1 MLPTDILQTTLTY
14 TSNFPLFSAL
24 TASVL
29 EKASLKPKLSDMP
42 DMPNVDIDNMSEEAL
57 KAMPEDERLMQAAQA
72 AKASAQ
78 AQGYAD
84 SLRAKAKMITDPKE
98 RERMVQEAYDNE
110 VKANGM
116 SRKAKFLKSGTFQ
129 GAAGGA
135 GIGGVVGMGLGTV
148 VGTLVGTVATI
159 PTTAVGGLIGT
170 GVGAIHGPFIKLGG
184 DKKKGE
190 KDQVVQV
197 PQAEIDNGSVVV
209 DEKTGQVKA
218 KDPEELKKAA
228 AAAEQ
233 AAQISKAQQRR
244 PTTRPDGTP
253 RKPPKKL
260 EVRGKPKQEA

>member
-1 MLPTDILQTTLTY
+1 MLPTDLLTTALTY
-14 TSNFPLFSAL
+14 ASHFPLLSAL
-24 TASVL
+24 TASAL
-29 EKASLKPKLSDMP
+29 ESTGVKSQKMP
-42 DMPNVDIDNMSEEAL
+42 DIPNVDLDNMSEEAL

-84 SLRAKAKMITDPKE
+84 SLRQKAKMITDPKE

-159 PTTAVGGLIGT
+159 PTSAVGGLIGT
-170 GVGAIHGPFIKLGG
+170 GVGAVHGPFIKLGG
-184 DKKKGE
+184 GDKKKGE
-190 KDQVVQV
+190 EGKVVQV
-197 PQAEIDNGSVVV
+197 PQEQIDGGAVTV
-209 DEKTGQVKA
+209 DEKTGKVKA
-218 KDPEELKKAA
+218 KNPEELKKAA

-233 AAQISKAQQRR
+233 AAAVSKAQRR

-260 EVRGKPKQEA
+260 EVRSQPKQGS

>member
-1 MLPTDILQTTLTY
+1 MLPTDILNTVLTY
-14 TSNFPLFSAL
+14 ASHFPLLSAL
-24 TASVL
+24 TASAL
-29 EKASLKPKLSDMP
+29 EQTGLKSKMA
-42 DMPNVDIDNMSEEAL
+42 NVDVESMSEEAL

-78 AQGYAD
+78 AQGMAD
-84 SLRAKAKMITDPKE
+84 SLMAKAKMVTDPKE
-98 RERMVQEAYDNE
+98 RERMVQEAYENE
-110 VKANGM
+110 IKANGM

-135 GIGGVVGMGLGTV
+135 GVGGVVGMGLGTV

-159 PTTAVGGLIGT
+159 PTTLVGGLVGT

-184 DKKKGE
+184 KKGE
-190 KDQVVQV
+190 KEQVVQV
-197 PQAEIDNGSVVV
+197 PQEQIDNGSVIV

-218 KDPEELKKAA
+218 KNPEELKKAA

-233 AAQISKAQQRR
+233 AAEISRTQRR

-260 EVRGKPKQEA
+260 EVRSKPKQEA

>member
-1 MLPTDILQTTLTY
+1 MLPTDLLNTALIY
-14 TSNFPLFSAL
+14 ASHFPLLSAL
-24 TASVL
+24 TASAL
-29 EKASLKPKLSDMP
+29 ESTGVKSQKMP
-42 DMPNVDIDNMSEEAL
+42 DIPNVDLDNMSEEAL

-84 SLRAKAKMITDPKE
+84 SLRQKAKMITDPKE
-98 RERMVQEAYDNE
+98 RERMVQEAYNNE

-159 PTTAVGGLIGT
+159 PTSAVGGLIGT
-170 GVGAIHGPFIKLGG
+170 GVGAVHGPFIKLGG
-184 DKKKGE
+184 GKKEGE
-190 KDQVVQV
+190 EGKVVQV
-197 PQAEIDNGSVVV
+197 PQEQIDSGAVMV
-209 DEKTGQVKA
+209 DEKTGKVQA
-218 KDPEELKKAA
+218 KNPEELKKAA

-233 AAQISKAQQRR
+233 AAAVSKAQRR

-260 EVRGKPKQEA
+260 EVRSQPKQGS